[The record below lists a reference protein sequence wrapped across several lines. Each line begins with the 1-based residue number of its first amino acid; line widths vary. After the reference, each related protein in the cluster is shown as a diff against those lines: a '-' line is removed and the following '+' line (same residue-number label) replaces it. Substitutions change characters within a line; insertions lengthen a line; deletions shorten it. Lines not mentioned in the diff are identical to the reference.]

1 MVGRDPPV
9 RAQSRP
15 GIWAFLL
22 AAIVLAGDQVSK
34 AWIVRVAALSGSG
47 PALPGPLRLTLVD
60 NTGISYGL
68 LQGGDLTRWALAA
81 FALAVSVALAVWAW
95 RAEKLVTAI
104 GLGLI
109 LGGALGN
116 VADRVLRGAVVD
128 FLDARALGFPWIF
141 NPADSAITI
150 GIILLLAES
159 LFAPKRTAPGA

>member
-1 MVGRDPPV
+1 MTAG
-9 RAQSRP
+9 SRP
-15 GIWAFLL
+15 GIWAFLIAAGVL
-22 AAIVLAGDQVSK
+22 AADQTAK
-34 AWIVRVAALSGSG
+34 AWIVRVAGATGAG
-47 PALPGPLRLTLVD
+47 PSIPGPLRLTLVD

-81 FALAVSVALAVWAW
+81 FALAVSLALAVWAW

-116 VADRVLRGAVVD
+116 VADRVLHGAVVD
-128 FLDARALGFPWIF
+128 FIDARAIGFPWIF

-150 GIILLLAES
+150 GIILLLLEG
-159 LFAPKRTAPGA
+159 LFVSKKTAPGA

>member
-1 MVGRDPPV
+1 VSTR
-9 RAQSRP
+9 SRP
-15 GIWAFLL
+15 GLWAFPI
-22 AAIVLAGDQVSK
+22 AAVVVAIDQVAK
-34 AWIVRVAALSGSG
+34 AWVLRVAGLTGAA
-47 PALPGPLRLTLVD
+47 PPIPGPLRLTLVD

-95 RAEKLVTAI
+95 RAEKLITAI
-104 GLGLI
+104 GLGFI

-128 FLDARALGFPWIF
+128 FLDARQIGFPWIF
-141 NPADSAITI
+141 NPADSAITV

-159 LFAPKRTAPGA
+159 LFAPRRRAA